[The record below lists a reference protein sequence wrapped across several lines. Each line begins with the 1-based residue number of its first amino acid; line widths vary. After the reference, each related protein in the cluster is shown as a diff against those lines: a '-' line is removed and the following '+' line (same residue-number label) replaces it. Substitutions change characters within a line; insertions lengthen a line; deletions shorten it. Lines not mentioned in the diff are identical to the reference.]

1 MNNKDTILYLGIDV
15 AKQELVFVADGQSR
29 AQKVPNKPEGHG
41 RIIEHIHTLDRRC
54 CVVVESTGG
63 YEYALLEALL
73 NAGIEAAVVLPQ
85 RVRDYA
91 RSQGHLAKTDAIDA
105 AVIAEFARISQPRH
119 FQKQDQLHH
128 ELKALHKRR
137 EDLVKERTREQNR
150 LDTAP
155 KRLGQ
160 LIEDHLRYLKKH
172 IAEIEQQIEA
182 LIDSSDQLQARQQR
196 LCQIQSIG
204 PVVSR
209 ALLVGMPELGTLT
222 DNQAAALAGVAPYNN
237 DSGQSSKKARTR
249 GGRSSVRSLL
259 YMASVVAS
267 RHNPVLAPF
276 YQKLI
281 ARGKPTKVA
290 LTAVMRKLIIIANR
304 SLRDPN
310 FQLA

>member
-1 MNNKDTILYLGIDV
+1 MNNKKTILYLGIDI
-15 AKQELVFVADGQSR
+15 AKQELVFVEDGQSK
-29 AQKVPNKPEGHG
+29 AQKVPNKPEGHR
-41 RIIEHIHTLDRRC
+41 RIIDHIHNLKRPC
-54 CVVVESTGG
+54 CAVVESTGG

-73 NAGIEAAVVLPQ
+73 EAGIEAAVVLPQ

-105 AVIAEFARISQPRH
+105 AVIAEFARISKPRR

-137 EDLVKERTREQNR
+137 EDLVKERTRERNR

-160 LIEDHLRYLKKH
+160 LIQDHLCYLKKH

-182 LIDSSDQLQARQQR
+182 LIDSSDHLQVREQR
-196 LCQIQSIG
+196 LRQIQSIG

-222 DNQAAALAGVAPYNN
+222 DSEAAALAGVAPYNN
-237 DSGQSSKKARTR
+237 DSGQSSKQARTR
-249 GGRSSVRSLL
+249 GGRSKVRSLL
-259 YMASVVAS
+259 YMAAVVAS

-276 YQKLI
+276 YRKLI

-304 SLRDPN
+304 SLKDPN